1 MRRRSDIPREFELDV
16 TRLSHEGRGVG
27 NFNGKTVFVADALPG
42 ERIQARIVRRHR
54 RYEEAVT
61 ARLDLGSP
69 DRVEPPCPHAAQ
81 CGGCSLQHLA
91 PEAQL
96 RHKQAVLLEL
106 LQHQAK
112 TRPDEVLLPLRGPA
126 LGYRRRAR
134 LSVRMVPKKGR
145 LLVGFREKATHYVT
159 EITRCL
165 ILVPEVGERIEALR
179 EVLEGLSIREQIP
192 QIEVAADDHGALLIL
207 RTLQPPS
214 ADDLDR
220 LRAFEQATGILL
232 YLQAGDLAGAKPL
245 TLGRAL
251 EYAVAGVNFE
261 YLPGDFVQVNAGVNQ
276 ALVPQ
281 AVALLEPSP
290 GERVL
295 DLFCGLGNFTLP
307 IARSGAQVLGLE
319 GEAGLVTRAEAN
331 ARANALPNARF
342 AVADL
347 FSPGGIELAAQGS
360 PDRVLLDPPRS
371 GAEQVLAALDLSATR
386 RVVYV
391 SCNPVTLARDAG
403 ILLGRGGFRLRAAGI
418 VDMFPHTAHVESIA
432 VFDRVR

>member
-1 MRRRSDIPREFELDV
+1 MRRRDDTPREFELEV

-27 NFNGKTVFVADALPG
+27 HFNGKTVFVADALPG
-42 ERIQARIVRRHR
+42 EKIQARIVRRHR

-61 ARLDLGSP
+61 SRLDRASP
-69 DRVEPPCPHAAQ
+69 ERVEAPCPHAAL
-81 CGGCSLQHLA
+81 CGGCSMQHLA

-96 RHKQAVLLEL
+96 RHKQSVLLEL

-112 TRPDEVLLPLRGPA
+112 ARPDEVLTPLRGPA

-159 EITRCL
+159 EIARCL
-165 ILVPEVGERIEALR
+165 ILVPTVGERIEALR
-179 EVLEGLSIREQIP
+179 ELLESLSIREQIP

-207 RTLQPPS
+207 RTLQPPTR
-214 ADDLDR
+214 DDLDR
-220 LRAFEQATGILL
+220 LRAFERATGILL
-232 YLQAGDLAGAKPL
+232 YLQAGDLAGAQPL
-245 TLGRAL
+245 TEGRVL
-251 EYAVAGVNFE
+251 EYAVAGINFQ
-261 YLPGDFVQVNAGVNQ
+261 YQPGDFVQVNAGVNQ
-276 ALVPQ
+276 ALVPH
-281 AVALLEPSP
+281 AVELLQPAS

-307 IARSGAQVLGLE
+307 IARSGAEVLGLE
-319 GEAGLVTRAEAN
+319 GEASLVARAQAN
-331 ARANALPNARF
+331 ALANALPNVRF

-347 FSPGGIELAAQGS
+347 FSPGGLELAAKGS
-360 PDRVLLDPPRS
+360 YDRILLDPPRS
-371 GAEQVLAALDLSATR
+371 GAEQVLGAIDLSKTR
-386 RVVYV
+386 RLVYV

-432 VFDRVR
+432 VFDRTG